1 MMTFALG
8 INARRTLI
16 RANIVGPPFSATRT
30 SKPIAVC
37 HSGTECSA
45 FSFMM

>member
-8 INARRTLI
+8 INACRTPI

-30 SKPIAVC
+30 SKPIAC
-37 HSGTECSA
+37 YHSVTECSA